1 MNNVESI
8 SNDVKRN
15 IDINNSRANILVDE
29 LTLAQSE
36 LMSLQIK
43 LNWIKN
49 NADAVVCFGLLGL
62 LVWVGVYFIGIEKTR
77 AMLLFIYH
85 DGTRCDQT

>member
-43 LNWIKN
+43 LNWIKTLMRTN
-49 NADAVVCFGLLGL
+49 PSSKVLAEVVAIL
-62 LVWVGVYFIGIEKTR
+62 
-77 AMLLFIYH
+77 
-85 DGTRCDQT
+85 